1 MLSVLPA
8 TVGFRS
14 VRAFVKDTKW
24 PTMASNCFIN
34 ESLNFFFLHF
44 IQNPLETSNF
54 AMNTVP
60 ETSFPGAFKWST
72 IITRKTCS
80 RKDAEMFSLQ
90 KPRGAEGS
98 NSGTPGRGFH
108 VQCYSF
114 SLECSGLV
122 EESSDEVHIFKLDTF
137 IFCTQMECCWDSLRF
152 WNI

>member
-1 MLSVLPA
+1 MAHAGIDLFYKRVLK
-8 TVGFRS
+8 FR
-14 VRAFVKDTKW
+14 
-24 PTMASNCFIN
+24 
-34 ESLNFFFLHF
+34 LHF
-44 IQNPLETSNF
+44 IQIPLETSHF

-90 KPRGAEGS
+90 KLGGAEGS
-98 NSGTPGRGFH
+98 NSGTRGRGRGFH

-114 SLECSGLV
+114 ILECSGLV

-137 IFCTQMECCWDSLRF
+137 IFCTQMECSWDSLRF
-152 WNI
+152 WNIWIC